1 MILNYNKLGKQNKG
15 SKFVVCAWEG
25 GANTTSFLAAHF
37 AKRNTKNCGGEK
49 RSGES
54 EGGQKF
60 LPPNPL
66 PFCPPERSVS
76 ILPSE
81 ARQSVRILFKMSSDF
96 FQQTPPKFIYSGI
109 CLARGFA
116 PRFGWHFGKVI
127 PRIFEINRQLSRRKA
142 AVHKLLSLYCGK
154 AAMSRWF
161 SFAFGEIQNEILQ
174 IVGVKAL
181 PFYKIKN
188 F

>member
-60 LPPNPL
+60 LPPTPL

-81 ARQSVRILFKMSSDF
+81 ARKSVRILFKMSSDF
-96 FQQTPPKFIYSGI
+96 FQQTPPRALSAVVS
-109 CLARGFA
+109 AR
-116 PRFGWHFGKVI
+116 R
-127 PRIFEINRQLSRRKA
+127 
-142 AVHKLLSLYCGK
+142 
-154 AAMSRWF
+154 
-161 SFAFGEIQNEILQ
+161 
-174 IVGVKAL
+174 
-181 PFYKIKN
+181 
-188 F
+188 

>member
-1 MILNYNKLGKQNKG
+1 MSIISKFNKSVNQKG
-15 SKFVVCAWEG
+15 SKSVVCARAG

-76 ILPSE
+76 VLPREAWQSE
-81 ARQSVRILFKMSSDF
+81 IAVRIFVKKSSDF
-96 FQQTPPKFIYSGI
+96 NQKAPPDWQLGTGSKN
-109 CLARGFA
+109 LQPRG
-116 PRFGWHFGKVI
+116 
-127 PRIFEINRQLSRRKA
+127 
-142 AVHKLLSLYCGK
+142 
-154 AAMSRWF
+154 
-161 SFAFGEIQNEILQ
+161 
-174 IVGVKAL
+174 
-181 PFYKIKN
+181 
-188 F
+188 